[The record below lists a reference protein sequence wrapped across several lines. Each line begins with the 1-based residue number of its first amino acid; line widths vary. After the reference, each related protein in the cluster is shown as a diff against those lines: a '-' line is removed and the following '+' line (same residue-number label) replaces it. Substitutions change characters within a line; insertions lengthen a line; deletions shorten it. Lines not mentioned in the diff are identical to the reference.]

1 MDNIKNRLKGALYGF
16 AIGDAMG
23 ATTEFMSVAEIK
35 SDYEKLTD
43 IVGGGWLDLKAGEVT
58 DVTLSIG
65 DAISHPNT
73 AEHYI
78 AWFKLFFVAE
88 GSKNVVELGDVHFD
102 SHGEANLFTEPKAVF
117 SVKLPSSGKL
127 VALSYCNLHGLWENV
142 KEVTAE

>member
-1 MDNIKNRLKGALYGF
+1 MRS
-16 AIGDAMG
+16 
-23 ATTEFMSVAEIK
+23 E
-35 SDYEKLTD
+35 SDLKLTGNNYYKGD
-43 IVGGGWLDLKAGEVT
+43 IMSILQDFIKTGDWKGEKHVPVITCADTFKAGEVT